1 MKNILL
7 SVVGLSPQIITETL
21 YAIYQAGKDINEIV
35 VITTSQ
41 GKEKIYSNL
50 LAGKDGSFYK
60 FLNEYDIPTNSIL
73 FNHDSIHV
81 ICDEH
86 GNSISDLTNED
97 ENRYLLKLCLEITF
111 NLTNSDEIAIF
122 FSVAGGRKTMSSCLT
137 LAAQLY
143 GRPQDRLCHVL
154 ISPEFE
160 SNHNFYYPPKINK
173 SVKLKNKNGEIF
185 YKNTKYAKVNLVNIP
200 FISIRKY
207 LTNEN
212 LKQVKDPGTLML
224 SLVQDVKPILRVDFT
239 SKKIIYKDI
248 ELDLM
253 PAHLALYGFFV
264 LQKKKC
270 KKEIEM
276 CGSCTDCF
284 LKSYEILDR
293 QSEITDTY
301 KKLRGSRPVNEM
313 QGEGIVNLDNDNL
326 RSFKSKIKK
335 LLETGFGSQALK
347 EIEIASI
354 GSRPDTRY
362 GIKIDKSKLEI
373 VF

>member
-7 SVVGLSPQIITETL
+7 AVVGLSPQVITETL
-21 YAIYQAGKDINEIV
+21 YALLEAGKDIHEII
-35 VITTSQ
+35 VITTRQ
-41 GKEKIYSNL
+41 GKERIYSTLFAGEKGNFNQFL
-50 LAGKDGSFYK
+50 L
-60 FLNEYDIPTNSIL
+60 EYDIPKDSIL
-73 FNHDSIHV
+73 FNHGSIHV
-81 ICDEH
+81 ICDEN
-86 GNSISDLTNED
+86 GNVISDLTTED
-97 ENRYLLKLCLEITF
+97 ENRHLLKLCLKLSF
-111 NLTNSDEIAIF
+111 KLTNMPGSAIY

-160 SNHNFYYPPKINK
+160 SNPCFYYPPKINT
-173 SVKLKNKNGEIF
+173 SIKLKNKDGETF
-185 YKNTKYAKVNLVNIP
+185 YKNTKYAKINLVNIP
-200 FISIRKY
+200 FVSIRNY
-207 LTNEN
+207 LANEH
-212 LKQVKDPGTLML
+212 LKEVKDPGTLML
-224 SLVQDVKPILRVDFT
+224 SLVQDLKPTLRVDFT
-239 SKKIIYKDI
+239 LKKIIYKNI

-264 LQKKKC
+264 LLKKKC
-270 KKEIEM
+270 KKQIET

-284 LKSYEILDR
+284 LKNHEVLDR

-335 LLETGFGSQALK
+335 LLETRFGSQALK

-362 GIKIDKSKLEI
+362 GIRIDKSKLEI